1 MKKKNLLRDILYNT
15 DTDCTQSAE
24 RPSLRVKSTNQ
35 IYAQGIL
42 VGAIGTL
49 MAVNGW
55 TPGQTVQIM
64 REYLPADLDQE
75 IIPESWR
82 GVIWEGKSDTYK

>member
-1 MKKKNLLRDILYNT
+1 MKKKNLLRDTLYNT

-24 RPSLRVKSTNQ
+24 RPSLRTKNTNQ
-35 IYAQGIL
+35 IYAQGVL
-42 VGAIGTL
+42 VGVTGTL

-55 TPGQTVQIM
+55 TLGQTAQIM

-82 GVIWEGKSDTYK
+82 GVVWGGESKTYK